1 MREKL
6 LDPDWGRIPEFS
18 VTFTAPGC
26 PEGTPEDPNQPPTGG
41 IGDSEVI
48 SILNGVVISNPGFGY
63 DDGDQLLIDGD
74 NGGSGDLVITNGAIT
89 GVRITN
95 PGIGYTS
102 LPDLSINTR
111 TGYNAV
117 LKPVLRFVNPNDDG
131 FVVPFGTPTL
141 QVIDCVGKV

>member
-1 MREKL
+1 
-6 LDPDWGRIPEFS
+6 
-18 VTFTAPGC
+18 
-26 PEGTPEDPNQPPTGG
+26 
-41 IGDSEVI
+41 VI
-48 SILNGVVISNPGFGY
+48 SILDGVVISNPGFGY
-63 DDGDQLLIDGD
+63 DDGDQLVGAD
-74 NGGSGDLVITNGAIT
+74 GDLVITNGAIT
-89 GVRITN
+89 GVTITN

-117 LKPVLRFVNPNDDG
+117 LKPVLRFVSPNDDG